1 MINLFVCL
9 FVLVSCSLFIYFF
22 SEYVFDTFH
31 DGYDYNHSLIIIIMT
46 IMIMINNE

>member
-22 SEYVFDTFH
+22 SEDVFDTFH
-31 DGYDYNHSLIIIIMT
+31 DGYDYNHSLIIIMT
-46 IMIMINNE
+46 IMIIMINNE